1 MGVKQMTKQELQGQV
16 NMWQEFAASAVAF
29 AQAAQK
35 IADSY
40 KPDIG
45 EYMYISPSGAARLVG
60 VSPARICNAIR
71 EGELNSYMAGVKVA
85 EVMEWAQRPK
95 RRKGLNTK
103 IYHID

>member
-1 MGVKQMTKQELQGQV
+1 MSVKRMAKKELQDQV

-45 EYMYISPSGAARLVG
+45 EYISQSGSARLVW

>member
-1 MGVKQMTKQELQGQV
+1 MSVKRMTKKELQDQV

-45 EYMYISPSGAARLVG
+45 EYISQSGAARLVG

>member
-1 MGVKQMTKQELQGQV
+1 MSVKRMTKKELQDQV
-16 NMWQEFAASAVAF
+16 NMWQESAASAVAF

-45 EYMYISPSGAARLVG
+45 EYISPSGAARLVG

>member
-1 MGVKQMTKQELQGQV
+1 MSVKRMAKAELQAQID
-16 NMWQEFAASAVAF
+16 MWQEFAASAIAF

-45 EYMYISPSGAARLVG
+45 EYISQSGAARLVE

-71 EGELNSYMAGVKVA
+71 DGELSSYAAGVKVT
-85 EVMEWAQRPK
+85 EVLEWAQRPR
-95 RRKGLNTK
+95 RRKGLSPK